1 MEPSQGDSQ
10 QGEACSYR
18 GSPPI
23 KQVLASQIRLIF
35 LITANLASSQDQ
47 GVGGGFD
54 SSWGRNSKPERTPA
68 KQVMVHGR
76 ISDPGGGVV
85 HSGVKVLCKK
95 EATVEAQ
102 P

>member
-23 KQVLASQIRLIF
+23 KQVLASQIQLIF
-35 LITANLASSQDQ
+35 LITADLASSQDQ
-47 GVGGGFD
+47 GRGGGGALGDGQGDTFD
-54 SSWGRNSKPERTPA
+54 SSWGRDSKPERTPA

-76 ISDPGGGVV
+76 ISDPRGRG
-85 HSGVKVLCKK
+85 S
-95 EATVEAQ
+95 VEGN
-102 P
+102 